1 MTPKSIQD
9 FLPLVERPSRYLGS
23 EINTIRKD
31 LSKTALRFAL
41 AFPDLYEIGTSHFG
55 IQILYQVLNGHPD
68 IAAER
73 VFAPA
78 EDVEARL
85 RLSKIPL
92 TSLETHTPL
101 KKFDIIGFSL
111 LYELDYTNILTILD
125 LAGIPFFTRDRGPAF
140 PLVVGGGP
148 CTCNPEPLADYFD
161 AFVIGDG
168 EEVALEIAEAWLAC
182 QTDGAV
188 NKAAVLDAWSSITG
202 VYIPALFP
210 VRYNTSGFQ
219 KIQQHPRDTE
229 NRQPKKVTRAVLADL
244 DSAVFPVAPILPY
257 GKPVHDRLR
266 LEVSRGC
273 TRGCRF
279 CQAGMIY
286 RPVRERSE
294 ATLMNLSRNSLDRT
308 GYEDIS
314 LLSLSTGDYSCI
326 ASLMASLMDA
336 FASNHTAVSLPS
348 LRAGTLTPELM
359 AHIKRVRKTG
369 FTIAPE
375 AGSQRLRN
383 VINKNITR
391 EEIIDTVKNAFG
403 LGWQVIKLY
412 FMIGLPTETDKDLQ
426 GIIDLVEDL
435 RKIKGDRGRPGKINV
450 SVTTFIPK
458 PHTPFQWHPQ
468 ISLEES
474 REKINWLRTR
484 LKKPGVQ
491 FKWQSPDVSF
501 LEGLWAR
508 GDRRLSKLLL
518 TAYQNG
524 CRFDGWSDR
533 FNFRVWENA
542 FSEADINVPFY
553 VNRIRDL
560 DEPLPWDHIDMRVH
574 KSFLAKEWQAA
585 HEEQVIPDCRWNP
598 CNDCGVCNFETI
610 QPRLHEVCES
620 RSVAQTPSVENEPG
634 FYKVFQLTYSKT
646 GQAKYFAHLELANI
660 IIRALR
666 RARIPVKYSEGFH
679 PMPKISFEDPLP
691 VGIESLNERF
701 FITVPGHIDAKDI
714 LSRLGPELPEGIDL
728 KACTLSNKK
737 KKPENDIAENYY
749 VELKENVFDT
759 GLLERFSN
767 LREYIYIRKNRK
779 GRQKS
784 FDLKKTVAHI
794 VLKNPN
800 SIEMRIRREN
810 GMTLRPHEILSQ
822 IFGLSRDELKTA
834 TVIKGL
840 GEHV

>member
-1 MTPKSIQD
+1 M
-9 FLPLVERPSRYLGS
+9 PLVERPSRYLGN

-31 LSKTALRFAL
+31 LSKTALKFAL

-55 IQILYQVLNGHPD
+55 LQILYQVLNGHSD

-78 EDVEARL
+78 EDVEAML
-85 RLSKIPL
+85 RSSDLPL

-111 LYELDYTNILTILD
+111 LYELNYTNILTILD
-125 LAGIPFFTRDRGPAF
+125 LAGIPFFARERDQGV

-168 EEVALEIAEAWLAC
+168 EVVALEMAEAWLTC
-182 QTDGAV
+182 RKTGAV
-188 NKAAVLDAWSSITG
+188 DKAAVLDAWSSMTG
-202 VYIPALFP
+202 VYIPSKLP
-210 VRYNTSGFQ
+210 VRYNHSGFQ
-219 KIQQHPRDTE
+219 EIHPSVAASNQKSATV
-229 NRQPKKVTRAVLADL
+229 KKAVLPDL
-244 DSAVFPVAPILPY
+244 DSAVFPRAPILPY

-286 RPVRERSE
+286 RPVRERSA
-294 ATLMNLSRNSLDRT
+294 ATLMEVCRASLDRT

-326 ASLMASLMDA
+326 GSLMAGLMDA
-336 FASNHTAVSLPS
+336 FAADHTAVSLPS

-359 AHIKRVRKTG
+359 ALVKRVRKTG

-391 EEIIDTVKNAFG
+391 DEIIETVKNAFG

-412 FMIGLPTETDKDLQ
+412 FMIGLPTETGQDLE
-426 GIIDLVEDL
+426 GILDLVEDL
-435 RKIKGDRGRPGKINV
+435 RNIKGGKGRPGKINV

-468 ISLEES
+468 ISLAES

-484 LKKPGVQ
+484 LKKPGVH
-491 FKWQSPDVSF
+491 FKWQSPEVSY

-518 TAYQNG
+518 TAYQKG

-533 FNFRVWENA
+533 FDFSVWESA
-542 FSEADINVPFY
+542 FSEAGINVPFY
-553 VNRIRDL
+553 VVRKRDL
-560 DEPLPWDHIDMRVH
+560 DERLPWDHIDMRVQ
-574 KSFLAKEWQAA
+574 KSFLAKEWLAA
-585 HEEQVIPDCRWNP
+585 QDEQVIPDCRWHS
-598 CNDCGVCNFETI
+598 CNECGVCDFKTI
-610 QPRLHEVCES
+610 QPRLYEVCEN
-620 RSVAQTPSVENEPG
+620 RPVACSTAVEKEPG
-634 FYKVFQLTYSKT
+634 FYKVFQLNYTKT
-646 GQAKYFAHLELANI
+646 GQARYFAHLELANI

-666 RARIPVKYSEGFH
+666 RAGIPVKYSEGFH
-679 PMPKISFEDPLP
+679 PMPKISFDDPLP

-701 FITVPGHIDAKDI
+701 FITVPGHIEAHDI
-714 LSRLGPELPEGIDL
+714 VSRLGLELPEGVGL
-728 KACTLSNKK
+728 KACTLSRKK
-737 KKPENDIAENYY
+737 RKTENGIEETYSVALNGC
-749 VELKENVFDT
+749 VFDADR
-759 GLLERFSN
+759 LERFSN
-767 LREYIYIRKNRK
+767 LQAYMYTRQNRK

-784 FDLKKTVAHI
+784 VDLKKVVTHI
-794 VLKNPN
+794 EMKGPN
-800 SIEMRIRREN
+800 RMEMRIRKEN
-810 GMTLRPHEILSQ
+810 GVTLRPHEILRH
-822 IFGLSRDELKTA
+822 IFGLSRDELKMAKVT
-834 TVIKGL
+834 KGL
-840 GEHV
+840 GGNV

>member
-1 MTPKSIQD
+1 MTRKSIQD

-23 EINTIRKD
+23 EINAIHKD
-31 LSKTALRFAL
+31 MSKTALKFAL

-55 IQILYQVLNGHPD
+55 IQILYQVLNNHPD

-78 EDVEARL
+78 EDMEALL
-85 RLSKIPL
+85 RSSQVPL
-92 TSLETHTPL
+92 TSLETGTPL
-101 KKFDIIGFSL
+101 IQFDILGFSL
-111 LYELDYTNILTILD
+111 LYELNYTNILTILD
-125 LAGIPFFTRDRGPAF
+125 LAGIPFFSRDRKNGF

-148 CTCNPEPLADYFD
+148 CACNPEPLADIFD

-168 EEVALEIAEAWLAC
+168 EAVALEMAEAWLAC
-182 QTDGAV
+182 Q
-188 NKAAVLDAWSSITG
+188 KAGSLDRAEVLNAWSSITG
-202 VYIPALFP
+202 VYIPARFA
-210 VRYNTSGFQ
+210 VRYDPSGFQ
-219 KIQQHPRDTE
+219 KSRPAADTAGA
-229 NRQPKKVTRAVLADL
+229 RTGRVTRAVLADL
-244 DSAVFPVAPILPY
+244 DRAAFPRNPILPY
-257 GKPVHDRLR
+257 GRPVHDRLR

-294 ATLMNLSRNSLDRT
+294 KTLMAVSRASLDQT

-326 ASLMASLMDA
+326 NSLMAGLMDA

-359 AHIKRVRKTG
+359 TLIKRVRKTG

-391 EEIIDTVKNAFG
+391 TEIIETVKNAFG

-412 FMIGLPTETDKDLQ
+412 FMIGLPTETDRDLQ
-426 GIIDLVEDL
+426 GIIDLVEAL
-435 RKIKGDRGRPGKINV
+435 RKIKGHNGRHGKINV

-468 ISLEES
+468 ITLAES
-474 REKINWLRTR
+474 REKINWLRAR

-491 FKWQSPDVSF
+491 FKWQSPEVSF

-508 GDRRLSKLLL
+508 GDRRLSKLLQA
-518 TAYQNG
+518 AYRNG

-533 FNFRVWENA
+533 FNFQVWERA
-542 FSEADINVPFY
+542 FVEAGINPSFY
-553 VNRIRDL
+553 VNRKRDL
-560 DEPLPWDHIDMRVH
+560 DEPLPWDHIDMRVT
-574 KSFLAKEWQAA
+574 KSFLREEWQAA
-585 HEEQVIPDCRWNP
+585 HDEQVIPDCRWNP
-598 CNDCGVCNFETI
+598 CNACGVCDFMTI
-610 QPRLHEVCES
+610 QPRLHGACDS
-620 RSVAQTPSVENEPG
+620 LAQTGKPPVENKPG
-634 FYKVFQLTYSKT
+634 FYNVFQLTYSKT
-646 GQAKYFAHLELANI
+646 GPARYFAHLEMANI
-660 IIRALR
+660 MIRALR
-666 RARIPVKYSEGFH
+666 RAKIPLKYSKGFH
-679 PMPKISFEDPLP
+679 PMPKVSFDDPLP
-691 VGIESLNERF
+691 VGIESHGEQVY
-701 FITVPGHIDAKDI
+701 ITVPGHITPEDI
-714 LSRLGPELPEGIDL
+714 LARLGPELPEGIDL
-728 KACTLSNKK
+728 KTCVLAKK
-737 KKPENDIAENYY
+737 KRKQDRVVEETYD
-749 VELKENVFDT
+749 VELNESTFDPDH
-759 GLLERFSN
+759 LARFSA
-767 LREYIYIRKNRK
+767 LGEMVYVRQNRK

-784 FDLKKTVAHI
+784 FDLKKAVAHI
-794 VLKNPN
+794 ELKSPKKVL
-800 SIEMRIRREN
+800 MRIRKEN
-810 GMTLRPHEILSQ
+810 GVTLRPHEILSR
-822 IFGLSRDELKTA
+822 IFDLPRDELKTA

>member
-1 MTPKSIQD
+1 
-9 FLPLVERPSRYLGS
+9 LPLVERPSRYLGS
-23 EINTIRKD
+23 ETNTIRKD
-31 LSKTALRFAL
+31 LSKTALKFAL

-55 IQILYQVLNGHPD
+55 IQILYQVLNTHTD

-78 EDVEARL
+78 EDMEALL
-85 RLSKIPL
+85 RSSHVPL

-101 KKFDIIGFSL
+101 IQFDIIGFSL
-111 LYELDYTNILTILD
+111 LYELNYTNILTILD
-125 LAGIPFFTRDRGPAF
+125 LAGIPLLARDREKGF

-148 CTCNPEPLADYFD
+148 CTCNPEPLADFFD

-168 EEVALEIAEAWLAC
+168 EEVALEMAEAWLAC
-182 QTDGAV
+182 QRAGSTD
-188 NKAAVLDAWSSITG
+188 KAEVLDAWSSITG
-202 VYIPALFP
+202 VYIPTRFP
-210 VRYNTSGFQ
+210 VRYDSSGFQ
-219 KIQQHPRDTE
+219 KIQHAADTA
-229 NRQPKKVTRAVLADL
+229 NDKTGTVARAVLADL
-244 DSAVFPVAPILPY
+244 DRAAFPETPILPY
-257 GKPVHDRLR
+257 GRPVHDRLR

-294 ATLMNLSRNSLDRT
+294 KTLMDVSRASLDRT

-326 ASLMASLMDA
+326 NSLMAGLMDA
-336 FASNHTAVSLPS
+336 FASNHTAISLPS

-359 AHIKRVRKTG
+359 TLIKRVRKTG

-391 EEIIDTVKNAFG
+391 AEIIETVKNAFG

-412 FMIGLPTETDKDLQ
+412 FMIGLPTETDQDLQ
-426 GIIDLVEDL
+426 GIIDLVEEL
-435 RKIKGDRGRPGKINV
+435 RKIKGHKGRHGKINV

-468 ISLEES
+468 ITLAES

-508 GDRRLSKLLL
+508 GDRRLSELLL
-518 TAYQNG
+518 AAYQKG

-533 FNFRVWENA
+533 FNFRVWEST
-542 FSEADINVPFY
+542 FSEAGINPSFY
-553 VNRIRDL
+553 VNRKRDL
-560 DEPLPWDHIDMRVH
+560 DEPLPWDHIDIGVT
-574 KSFLAKEWQAA
+574 KSFLLEEWQAA
-585 HEEQVIPDCRWNP
+585 HDEQVIPDCRWNP
-598 CNDCGVCNFETI
+598 CNECGVCDFTTI
-610 QPRLHEVCES
+610 QPRLHEACDN
-620 RSVAQTPSVENEPG
+620 RAIAGPTSVENEPG

-646 GQAKYFAHLELANI
+646 GQARYFAHLEMANI
-660 IIRALR
+660 MIRALR
-666 RARIPVKYSEGFH
+666 RARIPLKYSQGFH
-679 PMPKISFEDPLP
+679 PMPKVSFDDPLP
-691 VGIESLNERF
+691 VGIESLDEQV
-701 FITVPGHIDAKDI
+701 FITVPGHITPEDI
-714 LSRLGPELPEGIDL
+714 LARLGPELPEGIDL
-728 KACTLSNKK
+728 KACILAKK
-737 KKPENDIAENYY
+737 KRKQDQDVEENYDI
-749 VELKENVFDT
+749 ELKGCTFDPDH
-759 GLLERFSN
+759 LARFSA
-767 LREYIYIRKNRK
+767 LGEYVYVRQNRK

-794 VLKNPN
+794 ELK
-800 SIEMRIRREN
+800 STKKLTMRIRKEN
-810 GMTLRPHEILSQ
+810 GVTLRPPEILSQ
-822 IFGLSRDELKTA
+822 IFDLSRDELKTA